1 MSDSDVSQV
10 VNSKTAGAADSPSFS
25 ARIVGPAS
33 LHLNDGECLMLAICA
48 EPGLCQGALLSS
60 LIDDVARRGAR
71 ALRYDLRDKT
81 PDAASALM
89 VKAARHA
96 SRLRSVSLVCFD
108 NVPAS
113 DEACVRR
120 QARALGRL
128 REAGVSVAF
137 SILPEG
143 SQLLEALPECRV
155 LRSRDLLVG
164 PVLAARWG
172 DGGYWLRELS
182 WGIPSL
188 VEALLSESGDV
199 PEKAVVPRSYYDSL
213 SELVSRSL
221 RLSLSDEELR
231 LRLAAY
237 LLGGGPS
244 ADLLR
249 VVGPEARELFDDL
262 RANVPLVELTPSL
275 DEFRVL
281 TGMSEDSLVA
291 CLAALGT
298 ACSVFPD
305 VCPACVEVL
314 LARGE
319 VERAARLLSLPRV
332 EGAYP
337 SALLHA
343 TDLLDAGH
351 TAVLAEALDHTPS
364 ADALAPGYRYA
375 LRAALGALGEKRVG
389 AGPSR
394 PGDVA
399 RAEGASRDLLLFV
412 ESRGFLRADPQVV
425 GFSDSGWSELGRRLL
440 AHCEA
445 CELMARGKLSA
456 AMRVLV
462 ANPPGAAAG
471 SVSTALLCLDFE
483 LARLL
488 LGDAP
493 GGSPDETEAASRLLS
508 SGEVSGLR
516 GYVECLELVRGVL
529 VGAPGASGEAAS
541 LISRSERRR
550 DTLVQ
555 AVSLLAGC
563 VIDLR
568 AGACARAGVRATL
581 SVAIAR
587 SAGLDYLGRIASL
600 LCAISRYLLGEAPLR
615 PEGEGRGD
623 DLDEV
628 CALAYEAMDSEDA
641 ATERGEEVPRE
652 ALWLLLVLEEGLG
665 VLSQRLRELTPARW
679 ARAMALMRGNWERR
693 LAWEGEGTSPLV
705 GAAPCGGEAL
715 GAPPIEVRLLGE
727 FELLVGGTPVLDGR
741 LEHRNAKPML
751 EYLVLRRG
759 ASAKRYQ
766 LVEQIWPECDY
777 ATGFG
782 RIYQATSVIR
792 SAIGEVRPG
801 LDPFLI
807 GRSTKAVTLD
817 RTLVRCDVDEF
828 RTCAREA
835 ADGTDDERV
844 LDMARRS
851 EGLYGGDLYMPSVDA
866 TGFVASTREELRRL
880 YVDAMVAGA
889 DAALRL
895 GRGRTAVRLATNALE
910 TDGMR
915 EDAVTSLVRAL
926 KASGRNAEADQQYRA
941 YAARLMQAA
950 NRPPSK
956 QLRRVV
962 GEGKVRR
969 GTPAV
974 TEVVTA

>member
-1 MSDSDVSQV
+1 MSDSDVSQGLP
-10 VNSKTAGAADSPSFS
+10 VNAEGASDPSSFS
-25 ARIVGPAS
+25 ALGFGSVPLSLGP
-33 LHLNDGECLMLAICA
+33 GECFMLAICA
-48 EPGLCQGALLSS
+48 EPGFCQDALLSS
-60 LIDDVARRGAR
+60 LLDDALRRGAR

-89 VKAARHA
+89 VKAARYA
-96 SRLRSVSLVCFD
+96 SRLRSEALVCFD
-108 NVPAS
+108 NVPPS
-113 DEACVRR
+113 DEVCVRR

-137 SILPEG
+137 TILPEG
-143 SQLLEALPECRV
+143 RQLLEALPECRV
-155 LRSRDLLVG
+155 LRSHDLLVG

-188 VEALLSESGDV
+188 VEVLLSESGEA
-199 PEKAVVPRSYYDSL
+199 PETAAVPRAYYDTL
-213 SELVSRSL
+213 SEVISGSL

-231 LRLAAY
+231 LRLAVY
-237 LLGGGPS
+237 LLGGGS
-244 ADLLR
+244 SVDLLS

-262 RANVPLVELTPSL
+262 RANVPLVEMAPSL
-275 DEFRVL
+275 DEFRAL
-281 TGMSEDSLVA
+281 TGASEGSLMA
-291 CLAALGT
+291 CLPVLGPV
-298 ACSVFPD
+298 CSVFPD
-305 VCPACVEVL
+305 VCPACIEVL

-319 VERAARLLSLPRV
+319 VERAAQLLSLPRV

-337 SALLHA
+337 SALRHA
-343 TDLLDAGH
+343 AALLDAGR
-351 TAVLAEALDHTPS
+351 TAVLAEALDHVPS

-375 LRAALGALGEKRVG
+375 LRAALGALGEERAG
-389 AGPSR
+389 AGSCR
-394 PGDVA
+394 PRDAAGV
-399 RAEGASRDLLLFV
+399 EGASRDLLLFA

-440 AHCEA
+440 AHREA
-445 CELMARGKLSA
+445 CELMARGRLSA

-462 ANPPGAAAG
+462 ANPPGAAKG

-516 GYVECLELVRGVL
+516 GYAECLELVRGVL

-555 AVSLLAGC
+555 VVSLLAGC

-581 SVAIAR
+581 AVAIAR
-587 SAGLDYLGRIASL
+587 SAGLGYLGRIASL
-600 LCAISRYLLGEAPLR
+600 LCEISRYLLGEAPLR
-615 PEGEGRGD
+615 PEAEGWGD

-628 CALAYEAMDSEDA
+628 CALAYEAMDSEGA
-641 ATERGEEVPRE
+641 ETERGEEVPRE

-665 VLSQRLRELTPARW
+665 ALSQRLRELTPVRW
-679 ARAMALMRGNWERR
+679 ARAMALMRRNWERR
-693 LAWEGEGTSPLV
+693 LAWEGEGAPPLLD
-705 GAAPCGGEAL
+705 APSRGGEAS

-828 RTCAREA
+828 RACAREA

-844 LDMARRS
+844 LEMARRA

-866 TGFVASTREELRRL
+866 TGFVASMREELRRL
-880 YVDAMVAGA
+880 YADAMVAGA

-956 QLRRVV
+956 QLRRAV
-962 GEGKVRR
+962 GEGTVRR
-969 GTPAV
+969 GAPAV
-974 TEVVTA
+974 TEAVTA